1 MTFRLIDDDLSVDNP
16 DYEEFIDCYPKFL
29 TLNDTTLPE
38 GVNFVGMN
46 ITEGNEGKIKLQV
59 YDKRKDFPFKVVRY
73 PHLDSEI
80 PTNLPYGV
88 FTGLTYR
95 NDRICTETEDFI
107 KESVELAKCLQNQG
121 AKKHRLMSG
130 FTSYLRAKKKKN
142 ICTLRRCFKEALTR
156 TEHSRKTSTRETLD
170 FINSLEIERD
180 FSLDIQRNRT
190 SATSVSRKE
199 VSANRREALDFLN
212 SLAVV

>member
-16 DYEEFIDCYPKFL
+16 DYKEFIECYPKFL

-38 GVNFVGMN
+38 GVNCVGMN

-121 AKKHRLMSG
+121 AKKHRLVSG

-142 ICTLRRCFKEALTR
+142 MCTLRRCFKEALTR